1 MASLHLRSLQALELA
16 LRLGSLQAAASALW
30 ITPAAVGQRIKAL
43 EDYLGVDL
51 VVRGRSGLR
60 PTSELSGALGHLRSA
75 FQELDTVST
84 MLNLQ
89 RGDEIH
95 IAATSDLADFWLR
108 PRISKFRTEHP
119 HVLFCINGEGD
130 APLRIGQVDCEIS
143 FGPQRPNVRDD
154 MLFRDFVLPISS
166 PENTR
171 RISSVALRD
180 RLEGFPLLHLDF
192 YKEDPNALNWA
203 GWIKIQRLR
212 RTEPNRGIRFQRIK
226 PALEAV
232 RANAGL
238 TLCGLALIGPHIDD
252 GTISLPFPVSTG
264 LWTNHAF
271 QARFRADALLR
282 PQVKRFREWLLTQA
296 SGTEEWLSQQVQ
308 SAQEGAAPARSSSK
322 VGRAPR
328 GRRAA
333 QRGGERGAGK

>member
-1 MASLHLRSLQALELA
+1 MGVSHLKSLQALELA
-16 LRLGSLQAAASALW
+16 LRLGSLQAAAGGLW

-60 PTSELSGALGHLRSA
+60 PTSELSGALEHLRMA
-75 FQELDTVST
+75 FQELDAVAT

-95 IAATSDLADFWLR
+95 IAATSDVADLWLK
-108 PRISKFRTEHP
+108 PRLGSFRAEHP

-130 APLRIGQVDCEIS
+130 APLRIGQVDCELD
-143 FGPQRPNVRDD
+143 FGPQRGNPHADL
-154 MLFRDFVLPISS
+154 LFRDFVLPISS

-171 RISSVALRD
+171 RISSVALHD

-192 YKEDPNALNWA
+192 YKEDPGAPNWA
-203 GWIKIQRLR
+203 TWIHAQRLN

-238 TLCGLALIGPHIDD
+238 TLCGLALLGPCIED
-252 GTISLPFPVSTG
+252 GTLSLPFPVSSGQWTG
-264 LWTNHAF
+264 HAF
-271 QARFRADALLR
+271 QARFRPEGLLR
-282 PQVKRFREWLLTQA
+282 PQVKRFREWLVDQA
-296 SGTEEWLSQQVQ
+296 AATREWLLHRVQ
-308 SAQEGAAPARSSSK
+308 SAQD
-322 VGRAPR
+322 PR
-328 GRRAA
+328 RNV
-333 QRGGERGAGK
+333 

>member
-1 MASLHLRSLQALELA
+1 VSLSHLKSLQALELA
-16 LRLGSLQAAASALW
+16 LRLGSLQAAAHALW

-43 EDYLGVDL
+43 EDYLGIDL

-60 PTSELSGALGHLRSA
+60 PTSGLSGALEHLRAA
-75 FQELDTVST
+75 FQELDTVAT

-95 IAATSDLADFWLR
+95 IAATSDFADLWLKPRLA
-108 PRISKFRTEHP
+108 SFRAEHP

-143 FGPQRPNVRDD
+143 FGPQRLNAPDD
-154 MLFRDFVLPISS
+154 LLFRDFVLPISS

-171 RISSVALRD
+171 RISRVALRD

-192 YKEDPNALNWA
+192 YKEDMSAPNWA
-203 GWIKIQRLR
+203 NWIKTQRLK
-212 RTEPNRGIRFQRIK
+212 RTEPNRGMRFQRIK

-238 TLCGLALIGPHIDD
+238 TICGLALLGPYIDD
-252 GTISLPFPVSTG
+252 RTLSLPFPVATG
-264 LWTNHAF
+264 QWTDHVF
-271 QARFRADALLR
+271 QARFRTDVLLR
-282 PQVKRFREWLLTQA
+282 PQVKRFREWLVAEATV
-296 SGTEEWLSQQVQ
+296 TRDWLLQHVQ
-308 SAQEGAAPARSSSK
+308 SAKRPN
-322 VGRAPR
+322 
-328 GRRAA
+328 RR
-333 QRGGERGAGK
+333 RRNTM

>member
-1 MASLHLRSLQALELA
+1 MSVSHLKSLQALELA
-16 LRLGSLQAAASALW
+16 LRLGSLQAAGRALW

-43 EDYLGVDL
+43 EDYLGTDL

-60 PTSELSGALGHLRSA
+60 PTSGLSGALEHLRAA
-75 FQELDTVST
+75 FQELDTVAT

-95 IAATSDLADFWLR
+95 IAATSDLADLWMK
-108 PRISKFRTEHP
+108 PRLDSFRAQHP

-143 FGPQRPNVRDD
+143 FGAQRNAPDD
-154 MLFRDFVLPISS
+154 LLFRDLVLPISS

-171 RISSVALRD
+171 RISRVALRD

-192 YKEDPNALNWA
+192 YKEDSSAPNWA
-203 GWIKIQRLR
+203 TWIKTQGLK

-238 TLCGLALIGPHIDD
+238 TICGLALIGPYIDD
-252 GTISLPFPVSTG
+252 GTLSLPFPVETG
-264 LWTNHAF
+264 QWTQHAF
-271 QARFRADALLR
+271 QARFRPDALLR
-282 PQVKRFREWLLTQA
+282 PQVKRFREWLMGQA
-296 SGTEEWLSQQVQ
+296 AVTREWLSQH
-308 SAQEGAAPARSSSK
+308 AQAVKRPHKRRRKPDRPAGRSSAL
-322 VGRAPR
+322 RP
-328 GRRAA
+328 
-333 QRGGERGAGK
+333 

>member
-1 MASLHLRSLQALELA
+1 MSLSHLKSLQALELS
-16 LRLGSLQAAASALW
+16 LRLGSLQAAARALW

-43 EDYLGVDL
+43 EDYLGIDL

-60 PTSELSGALGHLRSA
+60 PTSGLSEALQHLRAA
-75 FQELDTVST
+75 FQELDTVAT

-95 IAATSDLADFWLR
+95 IAATSDLADFWLK
-108 PRISKFRTEHP
+108 PRLESFRAEHP

-143 FGPQRPNVRDD
+143 FGPQRNARDD
-154 MLFRDFVLPISS
+154 LLFRDFVLPISS
-166 PENTR
+166 PENTC
-171 RISSVALRD
+171 RISNVALRD

-192 YKEDPNALNWA
+192 YKEDRSAPNWA
-203 GWIKIQRLR
+203 AWIKTQRLK

-238 TLCGLALIGPHIDD
+238 TICGLALLGPYIDD
-252 GTISLPFPVSTG
+252 GTLSLPFPVATG
-264 LWTNHAF
+264 QWTDHAF
-271 QARFRADALLR
+271 QARFRPDTLLR
-282 PQVKRFREWLLTQA
+282 PQVKRFREWLVGQATITQD
-296 SGTEEWLSQQVQ
+296 WLLQHVQ
-308 SAQEGAAPARSSSK
+308 SAKRPHKRRRTP
-322 VGRAPR
+322 GRLD
-328 GRRAA
+328 
-333 QRGGERGAGK
+333 AGHTSAVRHFEV

>member
-1 MASLHLRSLQALELA
+1 MSLTHLKSLQALELA
-16 LRLGSLQAAASALW
+16 LRLGSLQAAGSALW

-43 EDYLGVDL
+43 EDYLGIDL

-60 PTSELSGALGHLRSA
+60 PTSELSGALEHLRTA
-75 FQELDTVST
+75 FQELETVST
-84 MLNLQ
+84 ILNLQ

-95 IAATSDLADFWLR
+95 IAATSDFADFWIR
-108 PRISKFRTEHP
+108 PRIGRFRTEHP

-130 APLRIGQVDCEIS
+130 APLRIGQADCEIS
-143 FGPQRPNVRDD
+143 FGPQRPSARDD
-154 MLFRDFVLPISS
+154 ILFRDFVLPISS

-192 YKEDPNALNWA
+192 YKEDPSAPNWA
-203 GWIKIQRLR
+203 SWIKTQRLK

-238 TLCGLALIGPHIDD
+238 TICGLALIAPHVDD

-264 LWTNHAF
+264 QWTDHAF

-282 PQVKRFREWLLTQA
+282 PQVKRFREWLVA
-296 SGTEEWLSQQVQ
+296 Q
-308 SAQEGAAPARSSSK
+308 SAGTRDWLLRQAQATKAAAAAANTK
-322 VGRAPR
+322 AGRVPRRQR
-328 GRRAA
+328 GR
-333 QRGGERGAGK
+333 QRVGTPEKGN

>member
-1 MASLHLRSLQALELA
+1 MSLSHLKSLQALELA
-16 LRLGSLQAAASALW
+16 LRLGSLQAAGRALW

-43 EDYLGVDL
+43 EDYLGIDL

-60 PTSELSGALGHLRSA
+60 PTSELSGALDHLRAA
-75 FQELDTVST
+75 FQELDTVAT
-84 MLNLQ
+84 ILNLQ

-95 IAATSDLADFWLR
+95 IAAPSDFADFWLN
-108 PRISKFRTEHP
+108 PRLGSFRAEHP

-143 FGPQRPNVRDD
+143 FGQQRDARDD
-154 MLFRDFVLPISS
+154 LLFRDFVLPISS

-171 RISSVALRD
+171 RISNVALRD

-192 YKEDPNALNWA
+192 YKEDPSAPNWTT
-203 GWIKIQRLR
+203 WIKTQRLK

-238 TLCGLALIGPHIDD
+238 TICGLALLDPYIDD
-252 GTISLPFPVSTG
+252 GTLSLPFPVATG
-264 LWTNHAF
+264 QWTHHAF
-271 QARFRADALLR
+271 QARFRPDALLR
-282 PQVKRFREWLLTQA
+282 PQVKRFREWLVGQA
-296 SGTEEWLSQQVQ
+296 TITRDRLLQHVH
-308 SAQEGAAPARSSSK
+308 SAKRPTSDGEH
-322 VGRAPR
+322 RA
-328 GRRAA
+328 G
-333 QRGGERGAGK
+333 

>member
-1 MASLHLRSLQALELA
+1 MALSHLKSFQALELA
-16 LRLGSLQAAASALW
+16 LRLGSLQAAARALW
-30 ITPAAVGQRIKAL
+30 ITPAAAGQRIKAL
-43 EDYLGVDL
+43 EDYLGVEL

-60 PTSELSGALGHLRSA
+60 PTPELAGALEHLRVA
-75 FQELDTVST
+75 FQELQTVAA

-95 IAATSDLADFWLR
+95 VAVPSDFAELWLK
-108 PRISKFRTEHP
+108 PRIESFKVEHP

-143 FGPQRPNVRDD
+143 FGPQSPSAHDD
-154 MLFRDFVLPISS
+154 LLFRDFLLPISS

-192 YKEDPNALNWA
+192 YKEDPSAPNWA
-203 GWIKIQRLR
+203 GWIKTQRLK

-238 TLCGLALIGPHIDD
+238 TICGLALLGSEIDD
-252 GTISLPFPVSTG
+252 GTLSLPFPVSTG
-264 LWTNHAF
+264 EWTDHAF
-271 QARFRADALLR
+271 QAHFRPDALLR
-282 PQVKRFREWLLTQA
+282 PQVKRFREWLVGQGAMTRD
-296 SGTEEWLSQQVQ
+296 WLLQHVQ
-308 SAQEGAAPARSSSK
+308 SATGPKKTRRRSGRPSS
-322 VGRAPR
+322 GH
-328 GRRAA
+328 
-333 QRGGERGAGK
+333 

>member
-1 MASLHLRSLQALELA
+1 VALSHLKSLQALELA
-16 LRLGSLQAAASALW
+16 LRLGSLQAAGRALW

-43 EDYLGVDL
+43 EDYLGIDL

-60 PTSELSGALGHLRSA
+60 PTSELSGALDHLRAA
-75 FQELDTVST
+75 FQELDTVAT
-84 MLNLQ
+84 ILNLQ

-95 IAATSDLADFWLR
+95 IAAPSDFADFWLN
-108 PRISKFRTEHP
+108 PRLGSFRAEHP

-143 FGPQRPNVRDD
+143 FGQQRDARDD
-154 MLFRDFVLPISS
+154 LLFRDFVLPISS

-171 RISSVALRD
+171 RISNVALRD

-192 YKEDPNALNWA
+192 YKEDPSAPNWTT
-203 GWIKIQRLR
+203 WIKTQRLK

-238 TLCGLALIGPHIDD
+238 TICGLALLDPYIDD
-252 GTISLPFPVSTG
+252 GTLSLPFPVATG
-264 LWTNHAF
+264 QWTHHAF
-271 QARFRADALLR
+271 QARFRPDALLR
-282 PQVKRFREWLLTQA
+282 PQVKRFREWLVGQA
-296 SGTEEWLSQQVQ
+296 TITRDRLLQHVH
-308 SAQEGAAPARSSSK
+308 SAKRPTSDGEH
-322 VGRAPR
+322 RA
-328 GRRAA
+328 G
-333 QRGGERGAGK
+333 